1 MSKIYVNAQLNF
13 YRILWYTK
21 NEPKIMNVN
30 EIKNKIKSEEPFL
43 RENFRVK
50 KIGIFGSYSRG
61 EQRKSSD
68 IDVLVEYYEAPS
80 MFEYLDLEEFLSKI
94 LNGIKVDLVMKN
106 SLKRYIG
113 ERILS
118 EVIYI

>member
-1 MSKIYVNAQLNF
+1 
-13 YRILWYTK
+13 
-21 NEPKIMNVN
+21 MNVN